1 MNNITSYIYFAQIEK
16 YYIETLFLSIEAIPN
31 LIQSIGYNVVKP
43 TIKLSKLD
51 GTNGF
56 TINSIDAYDFRGY
69 FVSSAGDVNCDRY
82 DDI

>member
-1 MNNITSYIYFAQIEK
+1 MT
-16 YYIETLFLSIEAIPN
+16 
-31 LIQSIGYNVVKP
+31 KP
-43 TIKLSKLD
+43 TIKLFNLD

-56 TINSIDAYDFRGY
+56 TINSIDAYDFSGY